1 MYIKNTISE
10 YDIEHA
16 NISILLAKGVFDK
29 KEYDKYVKMN
39 KKTRNVKIGLL
50 IKENKHI
57 YDVIQD
63 GFKEYIE
70 EFILQNKLDPENNI
84 VEINHDAVW
93 VTGRLPTKTQFDN
106 VVFRQKQTYTSY
118 YGIKIKGNIFKI
130 YINTLTDE
138 YGVRNFTPNNLE
150 IFNELLDI
158 LRDYEYEDN
167 EKVYERLHSLLRQ
180 KVPNINYDNELIPGI
195 KNDTIFKK
203 MIKDLI

>member
-16 NISILLAKGVFDK
+16 NISVLFAKGIFNK
-29 KEYDKYVKMN
+29 KEYEKYVKMD

-50 IKENKHI
+50 IKEKKFI
-57 YDVIQD
+57 YDIIQE

-93 VTGRLPTKTQFDN
+93 VTSRIPKKTKFDN
-106 VVFRQKQTYTSY
+106 IVFRQKQTYTSY

-130 YINTLTDE
+130 YINTMTDD
-138 YGVRNFTPNNLE
+138 YGVRNFTPNNIE
-150 IFNELLDI
+150 IFNEILDI
-158 LRDYEYEDN
+158 LRDYEFEDN
-167 EKVYERLHSLLRQ
+167 EKVYERLHALLRR
-180 KVPNINYDNELIPGI
+180 KVPDINYERELIIGV
-195 KNDTIFKK
+195 KNETIFRK